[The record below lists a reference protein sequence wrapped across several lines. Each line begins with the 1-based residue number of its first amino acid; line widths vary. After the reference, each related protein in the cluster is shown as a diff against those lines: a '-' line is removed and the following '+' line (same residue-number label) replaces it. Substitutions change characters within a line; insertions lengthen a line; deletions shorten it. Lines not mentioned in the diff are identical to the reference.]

1 MQKLDKVKGLV
12 KWVKPEKY
20 GFTQRENLVVEAY
33 EVIDENTIH
42 IAFENLGAFCFLV
55 NDTELNSKVFNN
67 SDELI
72 AELEKQ

>member
-12 KWVKPEKY
+12 KWVKPEMY
-20 GFTQRENLVVEAY
+20 GFTQRDGLILEAY

-55 NDTELNSKVFNN
+55 NDTELNGKVFAN
-67 SDELI
+67 SDEFV
-72 AELEKQ
+72 AELDK